1 MEDVVMSRSHRIAL
15 ALSVAGA
22 ALVLSTGRIGAA
34 PNDEIKRINE
44 SISVMRDL
52 TATPDQ
58 GIPRHLLQ
66 RAEAIVV
73 IPDLMKGGFIVGAKH
88 GRGVLSVRDSERR
101 WSAPAF
107 MKMTGGSIGW
117 QIGVESVDVVFLVM
131 NRGGI
136 DDILSDKFTLGG
148 NMAVAAGPVGRNAD
162 AATDVKL
169 GSSILAY
176 SRAKGLFAG
185 ASFEGAS
192 LSADKDADESFY
204 GSKSLTTRDII
215 QRPPSSM
222 PQLGSQWRTTLHDI
236 TEPGK

>member
-1 MEDVVMSRSHRIAL
+1 MSRSLRIAPVLPAL
-15 ALSVAGA
+15 AA
-22 ALVLSTGRIGAA
+22 ALVLSTGLIGAS
-34 PNDEIKRINE
+34 PDDEIKRINE
-44 SISVMRDL
+44 SLAVMRDL
-52 TATPDQ
+52 TTTPDQ

-73 IPDLMKGGFIVGAKH
+73 IPNLVKGGFIVGAKH
-88 GRGVLSVRDSERR
+88 GRGVLSVKDSEGR

-107 MKMTGGSIGW
+107 MKMSGGSIGW
-117 QIGVESVDVVFLVM
+117 QIGVESVDIVLLVM
-131 NRGGI
+131 NRGGV
-136 DDILSDKFTLGG
+136 DDLLSDKFTLGG

-169 GSSILAY
+169 GSQILAY

-192 LSADKDADESFY
+192 LTADKDANESFY
-204 GSKSLTTRDII
+204 GAKSLTVRDII

-222 PQLGSQWRTTLHDI
+222 PSLGVSWRNTLKDI
-236 TEPGK
+236 TER

>member
-1 MEDVVMSRSHRIAL
+1 MSRSHRIAPAFSAL
-15 ALSVAGA
+15 AA
-22 ALVLSTGRIGAA
+22 ALVLFTGRIGAA
-34 PNDEIKRINE
+34 PNDEIKRIND
-44 SISVMRDL
+44 SLAVMRDL
-52 TATPDQ
+52 TSTPDQ

-73 IPDLMKGGFIVGAKH
+73 IPNLMKGGFIVGAKH
-88 GRGVLSVRDSERR
+88 GRGVLSVRDAEHR

-107 MKMTGGSIGW
+107 MKMSGGSIGW
-117 QIGVESVDVVFLVM
+117 QIGVESVDIVLLVM

-136 DDILSDKFTLGG
+136 DDLLSDKFTLGG

-169 GSSILAY
+169 GSEILAY

-192 LSADKDADESFY
+192 LTADKDANESFY

-222 PQLGSQWRTTLHDI
+222 PELGASWRATLKDI
-236 TEPGK
+236 TER